1 MFFPI
6 DLYTGLA
13 KNNDKGKEMKKII
26 TGTVVLL
33 TALGFSGAAV
43 ADNIVEVWNCKTGED
58 KTIEDVQA
66 ANSKWLA
73 YVHANISEDVT
84 SAVVTSIVGDA
95 TGFLFADTYP
105 DLETWAKVKTR
116 LDGVEEI
123 ETLFEG
129 LSECTTNTLYNSE
142 PTE

>member
-1 MFFPI
+1 
-6 DLYTGLA
+6 
-13 KNNDKGKEMKKII
+13 MKKII
-26 TGTVVLL
+26 TGTAVLL
-33 TALGFSGAAV
+33 AALGFSTVAA
-43 ADNIVEVWNCKTGED
+43 ADTVVEVWNCEMSED

-84 SAVVTSIVGDA
+84 SAVVTSIVGDS

-123 ETLFEG
+123 EMLFEDV
-129 LSECTTNTLYNSE
+129 SECTNNTLYNSE

>member
-1 MFFPI
+1 
-6 DLYTGLA
+6 
-13 KNNDKGKEMKKII
+13 MKKII
-26 TGTVVLL
+26 TGTAVVL
-33 TALGFSGAAV
+33 TALGFSSVAV
-43 ADNIVEVWNCKTGED
+43 ADNIVEVWNCKLSDD

-66 ANSKWLA
+66 ANSKWIA

-84 SAVVTSIVGDA
+84 SAVVTTVVGDM

-105 DLETWAKVKTR
+105 DIETWAKVKSR

-129 LSECTTNTLYNSE
+129 VSECSKNSVYNSE